1 MKAIEIENISK
12 RYKLGTISAKSLSP
26 FNKNKDDETTIFRAL
41 EDVNITINKGEILG
55 VIGKNG
61 AGKST
66 LLKILSKITSPTSGT
81 ISIHGRVAS
90 LLEVGTG
97 FHPELSGRE
106 NVFLN
111 GAILGMSKSEIAE
124 KFDEIVE
131 FSGVEKF
138 IDTPVKRYSSG
149 MYVRLAFA
157 IAAHLEPDILIV
169 DEVLA
174 VGDIEFQKRCLGKMG
189 EVAGNGRTILFV
201 SHSMAAVRTLC
212 TRAVVLSD
220 GKVTF
225 DGNVNKAVS
234 HYEDLVRGAGF
245 DEGSE
250 LSNDVV
256 RRGLG
261 QVRFSSIKIS
271 GTDGVEKY
279 DFNRGEDV
287 IFEFHYSVKEDVDD
301 INALIG
307 FSSETSGDYI
317 GPSFKHLISEKTLKA
332 GTIGS
337 FKMRVPSDQFLP
349 NRYSLYFW
357 LGNSDSGK
365 PYDVVD
371 GIIAPIDI
379 YTNNVIPELG
389 YLPVESIGYSL
400 FKSELVSNTKG

>member
-1 MKAIEIENISK
+1 MKAIEIENLSK
-12 RYKLGTISAKSLSP
+12 IYKLGSISAKSFSL
-26 FNKNKDDETTIFRAL
+26 FNKKQESEESIFRAL
-41 EDVNITINKGEILG
+41 DGVSASIKKGEILG

-66 LLKILSKITSPTSGT
+66 LLKVLSKITSPTSGK

-111 GAILGMSKSEIAE
+111 GAILGMSKKEIAA

-174 VGDIEFQKRCLGKMG
+174 VGDIEFQKKCLGKMG

-212 TRAVVLSD
+212 TRGLVLSG
-220 GKVTF
+220 GKVSF
-225 DGNVNKAVS
+225 DGDVNEAVA
-234 HYEDLVRGAGF
+234 HYEDMMRGAGF
-245 DEGSE
+245 DESSE
-250 LSNDVV
+250 LANADV

-271 GTDGVEKY
+271 GVNGVEKY
-279 DFNRGEDV
+279 DFSRGEDI
-287 IFEFHYSVKEDVDD
+287 IFEFHYSVKEDIDD
-301 INALIG
+301 INVMIG
-307 FSSETSGDYI
+307 FSSESSGEYI
-317 GPSFKHLISEKTLKA
+317 GPSFKHLISKETLKA
-332 GTIGS
+332 GTHGS
-337 FKMRVPSDQFLP
+337 FKMKVSSTQFLP

-371 GIIAPIDI
+371 GIVAPIDI
-379 YTNNVIPELG
+379 YTNDIIPELG
-389 YLPVESIGYSL
+389 YLPVESIGYSI
-400 FKSELVSNTKG
+400 FNSELILNPKG

>member
-1 MKAIEIENISK
+1 MKAIEIKNLSK
-12 RYKLGTISAKSLSP
+12 HYRLGTINSKSFSL
-26 FNKNKDDETTIFRAL
+26 FKKQKEEEETLFKALDDVSFSV
-41 EDVNITINKGEILG
+41 DKGEILG

-66 LLKILSKITSPTSGT
+66 LLKVLSRITSPTSGNIT
-81 ISIHGRVAS
+81 INGRVAS

-106 NVFLN
+106 NIFLN
-111 GAILGMSKSEIAE
+111 GAILGMTKKEISA
-124 KFDEIVE
+124 KFDEIVD

-174 VGDIEFQKRCLGKMG
+174 VGDIEFQKKCLGKMG
-189 EVAGNGRTILFV
+189 EVASGGRTILFV

-212 TRAVVLSD
+212 SRGLVLS
-220 GKVTF
+220 GGNVSF
-225 DGNVNKAVS
+225 DGNVNEAVT
-234 HYEDLVRGAGF
+234 HFEDLIRGAGF
-245 DEGSE
+245 SDDSE
-250 LSNDVV
+250 LSNDAI

-271 GTDGVEKY
+271 GIDGTERY
-279 DFNRGEDV
+279 DYNRGEDI
-287 IFEFHYSVKEDVDD
+287 IFEFNYSVKEDVEDAN
-301 INALIG
+301 IMIG
-307 FSSETSGDYI
+307 FISESTGDYI
-317 GPSFKHLISEKTLKA
+317 GPSFKHCISETPLKA
-332 GTIGS
+332 GSKGVAKLIVNS
-337 FKMRVPSDQFLP
+337 KQFLP

-357 LGNSDSGK
+357 IGNKDSGK

-371 GIIAPIDI
+371 GMVAPIDI
-379 YTNNVIPELG
+379 YTNDIIEELQ
-389 YLPVESIGYSL
+389 YLPVEPIGYHL
-400 FKSELVSNTKG
+400 FKSELISNVIE